1 MARLIESTLWVDF
14 TRRSSPQALR
24 ARIQLWI
31 LDEHAAICEMVAF
44 EVLRHANSRE
54 RPLIEAQ
61 FATLPLLPT
70 PPRLWQRATALGQQ
84 CREAGVTVGSI
95 DLLIAALAL
104 HHDAEA
110 VTFDAYYLA
119 IARAAPLR
127 VTLLS
132 RGEGS

>member
-14 TRRSSPQALR
+14 TRRNSPQALK
-24 ARIQLWI
+24 ARIQPWI
-31 LDEHAAICEMVAF
+31 LDERAAICEMVAF
-44 EVLRHANSRE
+44 EVLRHATPQE

-84 CREAGVTVGSI
+84 CRENGFNAGSI
-95 DLLIAALAL
+95 DLLIATLAL
-104 HHDAEA
+104 HHDAEII
-110 VTFDAYYLA
+110 TFDADYLA
-119 IARAAPLR
+119 IARAVPLR

-132 RGEGS
+132 RGEG